1 MTFQQDLTATLA
13 ALFVCAC
20 LGSYGFIQHFKKTDR
35 FKAPIIPWMIVSLA
49 CLATGFM
56 LIVHLV
62 NLMGLET
69 GR

>member
-1 MTFQQDLTATLA
+1 MSSENDLIITLVALSFCA
-13 ALFVCAC
+13 ALGTF
-20 LGSYGFIQHFKKTDR
+20 GFIRHFKPHDNLKGR
-35 FKAPIIPWMIVSLA
+35 LVPWMIVSLA